1 MSAWLACC
9 CSWWMLGSWMLAGK
23 LQENASCR
31 RLRAEEAGDGDLLL
45 GQTGLST
52 SGHITEFLCSVP
64 SHVPAQ
70 NAGLQASSA
79 TCGPG
84 GPGQPRPHLGGA
96 GLRTAVFSDQWQSP
110 ATHRICVPCQ
120 TGEMDVASNVGATP
134 GPGACCPTTPPTFLG
149 MIARIFWVQATVAV
163 VFGNLLSA
171 LASPTAELLS
181 DGIPSAEIELLPAC
195 RISGN
200 HQQRVP
206 SIDGRLRPNNR
217 AKLGLDRPASERR
230 GPHRG
235 RPLSSV
241 TVRGAPRK
249 TPTDGDL
256 RLIFSSGRRFA
267 RIASPDGRCRREP
280 SRELPLSF
288 CSYMYASHSALRT
301 RRTRHLV

>member
-1 MSAWLACC
+1 MQRPLPRP
-9 CSWWMLGSWMLAGK
+9 GSKRGIAGVQCDMRTRGAGAAK
-23 LQENASCR
+23 TAPGR
-31 RLRAEEAGDGDLLL
+31 RWTQNSGFQRSMAGLGDL
-45 GQTGLST
+45 GVTGSLKDT
-52 SGHITEFLCSVP
+52 
-64 SHVPAQ
+64 
-70 NAGLQASSA
+70 
-79 TCGPG
+79 
-84 GPGQPRPHLGGA
+84 
-96 GLRTAVFSDQWQSP
+96 LRQSP

-149 MIARIFWVQATVAV
+149 MIARIFWVQAMVAV

-280 SRELPLSF
+280 SRELPLRYESSSGSMGGF
-288 CSYMYASHSALRT
+288 CSWKAQGWIWKELNFSSPRHST
-301 RRTRHLV
+301 PGTQKEKERR